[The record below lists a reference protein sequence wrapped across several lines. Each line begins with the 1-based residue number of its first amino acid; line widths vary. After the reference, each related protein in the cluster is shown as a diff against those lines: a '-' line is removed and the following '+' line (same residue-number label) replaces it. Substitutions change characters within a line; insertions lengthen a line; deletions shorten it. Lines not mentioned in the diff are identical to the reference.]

1 MMRKVRNMNKVINLS
16 ELAKIKTNFPEADFW
31 IIRQGSEDKVGSP
44 TRKFSP
50 EYIGIKVTSGLL
62 LPNYLYYAIEY
73 LHSSGYFKSLHSGTL
88 MKKHIK
94 VSDVKNIRLG

>member
-1 MMRKVRNMNKVINLS
+1 MRKVRNTNKVINLS

-50 EYIGIKVTSGLL
+50 EYTWISESFCLFSIKICLIS
-62 LPNYLYYAIEY
+62 YA
-73 LHSSGYFKSLHSGTL
+73 
-88 MKKHIK
+88 
-94 VSDVKNIRLG
+94 V